1 MVPDRGQEGSL
12 LRALGPG
19 MAVAIV
25 VGNVIGSG
33 IFATPGQ
40 IAEVGRSFPLIISAW
55 VMGGVLSLLGALCFA
70 ELGALRPRA
79 GGMYVYLKEA
89 YGRPVGFLQG
99 WNQFLFGNP
108 ASLGALS
115 MIFVDHLGVVCGYRF
130 TTLVAVLIG
139 VGMIAGLAGIN
150 VLGVLWGGW
159 MQTATT
165 IIKAGFVLFV
175 AVLPFVIHRGAASG
189 FDSGLLGQDLPL
201 GPDADAISTR
211 FAVVLLS
218 VMWAYNG
225 WHGVT
230 PVAEEIRDPKKNIPR
245 ALMIGIGLLT
255 VLYVSAN
262 VAYHGVVPLSE
273 MAAEENQKKVAVL
286 MFDRLLGD
294 WGGQLMAVGVM
305 VSTFGAINSN
315 LLLGPRVPFAMG
327 RDDLLLQKLGAV
339 HPRFRTP
346 ARAICVQAVMGV
358 VLLLLSAL
366 LVEWV
371 DSLQSRAGS
380 ISGVEKWFVGAL
392 EKRSIFE
399 ILTTFIIFS
408 ASIFYMF
415 AVLSVLVLRR
425 TVPDEP
431 RPFRV
436 WIIVPVF
443 YLVFYAWFLSHVFLA
458 SPVESIA
465 GIVLTLTGVP
475 VLLAGAGR
483 IRKQVAQSGE
493 STRDGDD
500 R

>member
-1 MVPDRGQEGSL
+1 
-12 LRALGPG
+12 
-19 MAVAIV
+19 MAIAIV

-40 IAEVGRSFPLIISAW
+40 IADAGRSFPLIISAW

-70 ELGALRPRA
+70 ELGALRPSA

-115 MIFVDHLGVVCGYRF
+115 MIFVAHLGIVCGYRF
-130 TTLVAVLIG
+130 STVAAVVIG
-139 VGMIAGLAGIN
+139 IGMIAGLAGVN
-150 VLGVLWGGW
+150 VLGVVWGGW

-165 IIKAGFVLFV
+165 IIKAGFVAFV
-175 AVLPFVIHRGAASG
+175 AVLPFVVHRGTASG
-189 FDSGLLGQDLPL
+189 FDAGLLGKDLPL
-201 GPDADAISTR
+201 AADADGLTTR

-230 PVAEEIRDPKKNIPR
+230 PVAEEIRDPTRNIPR
-245 ALMIGIGLLT
+245 ALIIGIGLLT
-255 VLYVSAN
+255 LLYVSAN
-262 VAYHGVVPLSE
+262 VAYHGVVPLAE
-273 MAAEENQKKVAVL
+273 MAKPENQKTVAVL
-286 MFDRLLGD
+286 MFDRLLGE
-294 WGGQLMAVGVM
+294 GGGKLMAIGVM

-327 RDDLLLQKLGAV
+327 RDDSTLQRLGVV
-339 HPRFRTP
+339 HQRFRTP

-358 VLLLLSAL
+358 LLLLFSAL
-366 LVEWV
+366 LVEWIG
-371 DSLQSRAGS
+371 SLQDQETPL
-380 ISGVEKWFVGAL
+380 SGVEEWLVGAL
-392 EKRSIFE
+392 KNRSIFE
-399 ILTTFIIFS
+399 VLTTFIIFS

-415 AVLSVLVLRR
+415 AVASVLVLRR
-425 TVPDEP
+425 STPEES

-436 WIIVPVF
+436 WTIVPICYLTF
-443 YLVFYAWFLSHVFLA
+443 YGWFLSHVFLA

-475 VLLAGAGR
+475 VLLLGAR
-483 IRKQVAQSGE
+483 RMTRQVAQSDERTPGGE
-493 STRDGDD
+493 NP
-500 R
+500 

>member
-1 MVPDRGQEGSL
+1 M
-12 LRALGPG
+12 
-19 MAVAIV
+19 
-25 VGNVIGSG
+25 
-33 IFATPGQ
+33 
-40 IAEVGRSFPLIISAW
+40 
-55 VMGGVLSLLGALCFA
+55 
-70 ELGALRPRA
+70 
-79 GGMYVYLKEA
+79 
-89 YGRPVGFLQG
+89 
-99 WNQFLFGNP
+99 
-108 ASLGALS
+108 
-115 MIFVDHLGVVCGYRF
+115 
-130 TTLVAVLIG
+130 
-139 VGMIAGLAGIN
+139 
-150 VLGVLWGGW
+150 
-159 MQTATT
+159 
-165 IIKAGFVLFV
+165 
-175 AVLPFVIHRGAASG
+175 
-189 FDSGLLGQDLPL
+189 
-201 GPDADAISTR
+201 
-211 FAVVLLS
+211 
-218 VMWAYNG
+218 
-225 WHGVT
+225 
-230 PVAEEIRDPKKNIPR
+230 
-245 ALMIGIGLLT
+245 
-255 VLYVSAN
+255 
-262 VAYHGVVPLSE
+262 SE